1 MRCLADFVLDSD
13 LCLKADRRPLTLN
26 DPKGRFSVTLSN
38 ASKAEYA
45 VPDAVLSAQVIF
57 DTDLVLVT
65 KFREI
70 RELAT
75 NLLEEALSVL
85 TYTTNRKF
93 VPRTLKRLIDWTPGL
108 VERDAMIYTE
118 TPEWDLA
125 EPALDEAYICTA
137 ERMLSM
143 QAGQAH
149 QAAMRWHRI
158 AVQEGNL
165 EQQFSYFWFALEIVA
180 EALKGP
186 ERVPSRCP
194 RCQGA
199 LDPRSLHRC
208 PGIWFTDA
216 GRCWRT
222 SLACRDVRP
231 GVSRRQFHRRAFG
244 QLCR

>member
-93 VPRTLKRLIDWTPGL
+93 VP
-108 VERDAMIYTE
+108 ER
-118 TPEWDLA
+118 
-125 EPALDEAYICTA
+125 
-137 ERMLSM
+137 
-143 QAGQAH
+143 
-149 QAAMRWHRI
+149 
-158 AVQEGNL
+158 
-165 EQQFSYFWFALEIVA
+165 
-180 EALKGP
+180 
-186 ERVPSRCP
+186 
-194 RCQGA
+194 
-199 LDPRSLHRC
+199 
-208 PGIWFTDA
+208 
-216 GRCWRT
+216 
-222 SLACRDVRP
+222 
-231 GVSRRQFHRRAFG
+231 
-244 QLCR
+244 